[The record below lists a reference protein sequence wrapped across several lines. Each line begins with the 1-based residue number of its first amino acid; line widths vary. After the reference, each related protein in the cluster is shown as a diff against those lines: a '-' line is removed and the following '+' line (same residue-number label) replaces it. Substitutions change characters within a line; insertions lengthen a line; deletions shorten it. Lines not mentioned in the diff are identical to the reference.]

1 MSRLID
7 GKKLARETQEWLA
20 KEIIE
25 QTKNRRRPFLAVL
38 LVGENPASKIYV
50 SHKEKA
56 CHEAHIDSETIH
68 LPEKTSE
75 AEVLKAIHAFNQDPN
90 VDGILVQMPLPSH
103 INSFN
108 IISAISPAKDVDGLT
123 PHNQGLLAMNQPCHV
138 PCTPKG
144 VMALLK
150 SIRCET
156 KGKIAAVIGRSVLV
170 GSPMAKLLLHSNA
183 TVVHIHSHTKNP
195 WELTNQADILVAAA
209 GIPKLV
215 DEHWI
220 KEGAVVIDV
229 GIHRL
234 EGKGLCGDVDFE
246 KVKDKVSWI
255 SPVPG
260 GVGPMTIASLL
271 GNCYE
276 AWQNSSGS
284 K

>member
-1 MSRLID
+1 MSALID

-20 KEIIE
+20 KEILE
-25 QTKNRRRPFLAVL
+25 KSKNKRRPFLAVL

-56 CHEAHIDSETIH
+56 CHEAHIDSETRH
-68 LPEKTSE
+68 LSENVSE
-75 AEVLKAIHAFNQDPN
+75 AEVLKVVNEFNQNPK

-103 INSFN
+103 IDSFKV
-108 IISAISPAKDVDGLT
+108 ISAISPAKDVDGLT
-123 PHNQGLLAMNQPCHV
+123 PHNQGLLAMNQPCHL

-150 SIRCET
+150 MINCSL
-156 KGKIAAVIGRSVLV
+156 KGKVAAVIGRSVLV
-170 GSPMAKLLLHSNA
+170 GSPMAKLLLHSHA
-183 TVVHIHSHTKNP
+183 TVINIHSRTQNP
-195 WELTNQADILVAAA
+195 WELSSQADILVAAA

-215 DEHWI
+215 DDRWV

-234 EGKGLCGDVDFE
+234 EEKGLCGDVDFE
-246 KVKDKVSWI
+246 KVKNKASWI
-255 SPVPG
+255 TPVPG

-271 GNCYE
+271 SNCYE
-276 AWQNSSGS
+276 AWARTQF
-284 K
+284 